1 MAVMTILSL
10 QRGRTHTI
18 PTEKWLYFPILG
30 SMNISIQSMVTS
42 HRFEREREMCSFLDV
57 SSREHF
63 IDPACSV
70 KCRCNSSRKEL
81 VNQSWSNQIYFQ
93 PNFLYS
99 KGTCFFTSLF
109 YSDSLWDPQP
119 CILASVRAHTSH
131 QTNQNHGSCT
141 HVTLKKN
148 QSKSLFLLFDAR
160 ANWSL
165 VVCCIRLLTYPWLYP
180 CRTEWENGAHP

>member
-1 MAVMTILSL
+1 
-10 QRGRTHTI
+10 
-18 PTEKWLYFPILG
+18 
-30 SMNISIQSMVTS
+30 
-42 HRFEREREMCSFLDV
+42 MCSFLDV

-119 CILASVRAHTSH
+119 CILASVRAHTSQPNKPKPWLLH
-131 QTNQNHGSCT
+131 T
-141 HVTLKKN
+141 HVTLIFPPKVNHYFYYLMHVQIEVWLCSVSDFSPTRDFVVPAEPNGKM
-148 QSKSLFLLFDAR
+148 LLVHSQRKPKRCSRWDPSR
-160 ANWSL
+160 
-165 VVCCIRLLTYPWLYP
+165 
-180 CRTEWENGAHP
+180 